1 MERLSSRKLAGVIAA
16 IMGVV
21 GLLLGLAVIHPLAL
35 TEATEV
41 VLTAII
47 AVAGLGGFQVYRQS
61 IIDRFPAYQA
71 GPNETVKR
79 VN

>member
-1 MERLSSRKLAGVIAA
+1 MQALSSRKLVAVLGA

-21 GLLLGLAVIHPLAL
+21 GLVLGLAVIHPLAL

-47 AVAGLGGFQVYRQS
+47 AIAGLGGFQVYRQS
-61 IIDRFPAYQA
+61 IIDE
-71 GPNETVKR
+71 GKN
-79 VN
+79 